1 MAIFKVLSEINLS
14 LYSLFGKKIGFD
26 RSFLKK
32 YLSILYLGNFFGLS
46 EINLSL
52 FLIWQKN

>member
-26 RSFLKK
+26 RSFFKNIPPF
-32 YLSILYLGNFFGLS
+32 YIW
-46 EINLSL
+46 EIFSV
-52 FLIWQKN
+52 